1 MNLTAT
7 MTGDG
12 NETAN
17 LALDGKGYGTD
28 NEFCAVT
35 NYIEMNISMQ
45 SYISTFFNPSGA
57 IDAVIGLPDLDK
69 FGRRRRRRNVA
80 GKRVGGV
87 MFVFLFEYHA
97 NTARAYIS
105 DKIP

>member
-7 MTGDG
+7 MSGYG

-35 NYIEMNISMQ
+35 NYTVMDGSILS
-45 SYISTFFNPSGA
+45 SLTLSHLHDPLWP
-57 IDAVIGLPDLDK
+57 DVIGLPDLDK

-80 GKRVGGV
+80 GKRVGDV